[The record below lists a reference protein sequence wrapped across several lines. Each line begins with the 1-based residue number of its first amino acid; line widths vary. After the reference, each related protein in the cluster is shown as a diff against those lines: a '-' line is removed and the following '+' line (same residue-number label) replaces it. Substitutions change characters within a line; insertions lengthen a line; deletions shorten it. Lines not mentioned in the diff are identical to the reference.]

1 MAETMVT
8 LAFLSG
14 IAMMG
19 SAFYKNGKWFS
30 LLPLPFICIELIN
43 TRFSAIHDIG
53 GSVLWI
59 CLALCLTSAIFLLYL
74 EIPYKLTNAVTGL
87 VTTLL
92 LLAYFPEQGIGETI
106 QTYSS
111 SENLQALLLQLF
123 FGVGL
128 GFSIY
133 NIQKIPSQWYILLP
147 YPLLLIGILYNIS
160 LLDSLLDSP
169 ITNTLLILPL
179 LAFADDRIDK
189 KLGGGKGRSVALSV
203 SIIIG
208 IILMFTLTW
217 IQVSQIER
225 IGDGYGAISVTMWM
239 LVATVSLGLAGMLLP
254 LIGFDAK
261 ARPESWGW
269 RMGLA
274 LSPMLLTLITD
285 LSPYLMIGI
294 WCAITI
300 SITAPLVLER
310 DSKKVL

>member
-19 SAFYKNGKWFS
+19 SAFYQNGKWFC
-30 LLPLPFICIELIN
+30 LLPLPFICIELIS
-43 TRFSAIHDIG
+43 TRFSAIHEIG
-53 GSVLWI
+53 GSVLWV
-59 CLALCLTSAIFLLYL
+59 CLILCLTSAIFLLYFKT
-74 EIPYKLTNAVTGL
+74 PYKITNAITGL

-92 LLAYFPEQGIGETI
+92 LLAYFPEEGISETI
-106 QTYSS
+106 KTYSS
-111 SENLQALLLQLF
+111 SENIQVFFLQVI
-123 FGVGL
+123 FGVTLGL
-128 GFSIY
+128 SVY
-133 NIQKIPSQWYILLP
+133 NIQKIPSRWYVLLP
-147 YPLLLIGILYNIS
+147 YPILLAVILYKLS
-160 LLDSLLDSP
+160 LIDSLIDSP

-189 KLGGGKGRSVALSV
+189 KLGGGKGRSIALTA

-208 IILMFTLTW
+208 IVLMFAITW
-217 IQVSQIER
+217 VQISQIER
-225 IGDGYGAISVTMWM
+225 IGGGYGAISVTMWM
-239 LVATVSLGLAGMLLP
+239 LVATVSLGIGGMLLP
-254 LIGFDAK
+254 LVGFDAK

-294 WCAITI
+294 WCAIAI

-310 DSKKVL
+310 DSKKAL